1 MSGPRYSRRAVAVGG
16 GIAVALGLTALGVTV
31 PRLLHHRY
39 RPSPNDDLFAYLV
52 DRDAAVRVGK
62 AVIFAG
68 PNDVGTDLAAALRH
82 RLKGR
87 TLADVTHE
95 DLAKGLL
102 VEAKGWV
109 LPATV
114 GFLAMLAAQES

>member
-16 GIAVALGLTALGVTV
+16 GIAVALGLTAVGVTV

-62 AVIFAG
+62 AVEMPP
-68 PNDVGTDLAAALRH
+68 PNHLTFDLAGGLRKS
-82 RLKGR
+82 LKGR
-87 TLADVTHE
+87 TLAEATHE
-95 DLAKGLL
+95 DLAKGLV
-102 VEAKGWV
+102 VEVKGWV

-114 GFLAMLAAQES
+114 VGLAMLAAQES